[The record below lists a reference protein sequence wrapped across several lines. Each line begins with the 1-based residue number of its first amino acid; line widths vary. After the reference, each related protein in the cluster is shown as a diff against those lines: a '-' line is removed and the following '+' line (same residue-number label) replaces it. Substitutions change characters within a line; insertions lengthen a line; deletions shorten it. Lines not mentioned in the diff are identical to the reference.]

1 MRVPALL
8 LLTSVALGAARVLS
22 AQGDIRLAAGGG
34 ISIPIRAYADVVDK
48 GWLGTASLTFFPA
61 ASASLGF
68 RLEGM
73 YARNNLKVASGNQ
86 TQLGGLANLV
96 FQFGARRSPNRF
108 YIFGGG
114 GYVRTRSSGPLF
126 GTVSSTDPALNAGA
140 GVSFGAR
147 ALAFFGEA
155 RYMTVRTDGTKP
167 QYVAVTAGISFG
179 GL

>member
-8 LLTSVALGAARVLS
+8 LLASVTLGAPQALL
-22 AQGDIRLAAGGG
+22 AQGDIRLAVGGG
-34 ISIPIRAYADVVDK
+34 VSIPIRAYSDEVDK

-68 RLEGM
+68 RLEGL
-73 YARNNLKVASGNQ
+73 YAHNSLSFTSGTQ

-108 YIFGGG
+108 YVFGGG
-114 GYVRTRSSGPLF
+114 GFARVKSSGSGF
-126 GTVSSTDPALNAGA
+126 GTATTTDPALDGGA
-140 GVSFGAR
+140 GFSFGAR

-155 RYMTVRTDGTKP
+155 RYVTIRTDGTKP
-167 QYVAVTAGISFG
+167 QYLAVTAGISFG